1 MWSQSLR
8 YSLTSPLQKKSLL
21 AAHTDRLKVKGWK
34 KKNTQLTQIKA
45 GKEDPGSPAA
55 KTSPS
60 RAGDAG
66 SIPGWGAQIPLV
78 PQSENQNTKQAML

>member
-1 MWSQSLR
+1 ME
-8 YSLTSPLQKKSLL
+8 
-21 AAHTDRLKVKGWK
+21 

-45 GKEDPGSPAA
+45 GKEYPGSLAS

-66 SIPGWGAQIPLV
+66 SIPGWGAQIPLI
-78 PQSENQNTKQAML
+78 PQSENQNTKQSVLLQIQYRL